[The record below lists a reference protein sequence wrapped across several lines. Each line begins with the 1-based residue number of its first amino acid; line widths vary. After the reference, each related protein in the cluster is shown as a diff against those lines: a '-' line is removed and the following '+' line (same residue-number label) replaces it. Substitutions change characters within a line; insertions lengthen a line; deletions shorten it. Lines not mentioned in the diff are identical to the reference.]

1 MKKFSNRKEVIDAL
15 VSDFG
20 RDERSY
26 NNTPTNKQ
34 REKFWT
40 YNRLMK
46 HYYEL
51 TRYNPYDINQ
61 VLARLE
67 EDKKNKK
74 QLREG

>member
-1 MKKFSNRKEVIDAL
+1 MKRFSNRKEVIDAL

-40 YNRLMK
+40 YNRLTN
-46 HYYEL
+46 HYYKL
-51 TRYNPYDINQ
+51 TRFNPYQ
-61 VLARLE
+61 
-67 EDKKNKK
+67 K
-74 QLREG
+74 